1 MGETPESEAQLV
13 VEERFAI
20 VPEWLLDAD
29 VGDCAVRLYAVLLR
43 YGNSSG
49 ARMPGRAT
57 LARRLRKRSTDT
69 VDRAMRELVAV
80 GAVRVEHRYAG
91 RQRLTNR
98 YHVQTSR
105 PGATGATGGVSGGGG
120 RTDAAT
126 RSQPDG
132 GDRTDTPTGG
142 RVRAAGVAASVGQ
155 DRQHSTQSTHP
166 PQRARPGARSRA
178 RSWSARECALLAECG
193 IADWPGLVD
202 DVQQLRR
209 EAGVG
214 LGRWQEQHLR
224 AAIELAVR
232 GRGWPADGVV
242 RALRQVAADP
252 VTRSPGRL
260 AEAGPWWD
268 EPAPRPGTDAGAE
281 DPGDP
286 VLEAMAAELDACDG
300 RRVLLQRQ
308 ARAQLQA
315 EGRPVTRAGVVRRA
329 HALLVG
335 ERHGAAS

>member
-1 MGETPESEAQLV
+1 MRDAAESEAQLV

-29 VGDCAVRLYAVLLR
+29 IGDCAVRLYAALLR

-105 PGATGATGGVSGGGG
+105 PGSPAPGTDVSPEGG

-126 RSQPDG
+126 RTKPGG
-132 GDRTDTPTGG
+132 GDRAGAPTGG
-142 RVRAAGVAASVGQ
+142 RVRATGVAARIGQ
-155 DRQHSTQSTHP
+155 DRQHWTQSTHHP
-166 PQRARPGARSRA
+166 SPDPSHGPS
-178 RSWSARECALLAECG
+178 SWSVRKEAMLGECG
-193 IADWPGLVD
+193 VDDWPALIAE
-202 DVQQLRR
+202 VQDLRQ
-209 EAGVG
+209 EAGG
-214 LGRWQEQHLR
+214 SLGRWQEQHLL
-224 AAIELAVR
+224 AAIELSVR
-232 GRGWPADGVV
+232 GKGWPAELAA

-252 VTRSPGRL
+252 TTRSPARV
-260 AEAGPWWD
+260 AQAGPWWD
-268 EPAPRPGTDAGAE
+268 KPIPAAKAD
-281 DPGDP
+281 
-286 VLEAMAAELDACDG
+286 LEAMVADLEASDG

-308 ARAQLQA
+308 ARAQLEA
-315 EGRPVTRAGVVRRA
+315 EGRPVTRASVVRRA
-329 HALLVG
+329 HALLRNAG
-335 ERHGAAS
+335 RGAAAS

>member
-1 MGETPESEAQLV
+1 MREAAESEAQLV

-29 VGDCAVRLYAVLLR
+29 VGDCAIRLYAVLLR

-105 PGATGATGGVSGGGG
+105 PGSPDQSADVSQKGG

-126 RSQPDG
+126 GRKRRG
-132 GDRTDTPTGG
+132 CDRTDAPTGG
-142 RVRAAGVAASVGQ
+142 RVRAAGVAAAVGQ
-155 DRQHSTQSTHP
+155 DREHGTQSTH
-166 PQRARPGARSRA
+166 RPHPS
-178 RSWSARECALLAECG
+178 RSWSGHRDGLLEECG
-193 IADWPGLVD
+193 IGDWPGLVAE
-202 DVQQLRR
+202 VQDLRR
-209 EAGVG
+209 EAGG
-214 LGRWQEQHLR
+214 ALGRWQEQHLL

-232 GRGWPADGVV
+232 GRGWPASGLV

-260 AEAGPWWD
+260 AEAGPWWE
-268 EPAPRPGTDAGAE
+268 EPVGSPDAE
-281 DPGDP
+281 
-286 VLEAMAAELDACDG
+286 LEAMVAELDACDG
-300 RRVLLQRQ
+300 RRVLLQRR
-308 ARAQLQA
+308 ARAQLEA

-329 HALLVG
+329 HALLFA
-335 ERHGAAS
+335 EKPRGAAS

>member
-1 MGETPESEAQLV
+1 VPETSETQAQLV

-29 VGDCAVRLYAVLLR
+29 VGDCAIRLYAVLLR
-43 YGNSSG
+43 YGNTSG

-105 PGATGATGGVSGGGG
+105 PDSPRSAAGVSAGGGRIHAATGAEPG
-120 RTDAAT
+120 
-126 RSQPDG
+126 G
-132 GDRTDTPTGG
+132 GDRTDAPTGD
-142 RVRAAGVAASVGQ
+142 RVRAAGVAARIGQ
-155 DRQHSTQSTHP
+155 DRQHSTQSTHHP
-166 PQRARPGARSRA
+166 PRNAS
-178 RSWSARECALLAECG
+178 SWSARTEALLCECG
-193 IADWPGLVD
+193 IHDWPELVAE
-202 DVQQLRR
+202 VHNLRR
-209 EAGVG
+209 EAGG
-214 LGRWQEQHLR
+214 SLGRWQEQHLL
-224 AAIELAVR
+224 AAIELSVR
-232 GRGWPADGVV
+232 GRGWPAELVV

-252 VTRSPGRL
+252 ATRCPGRL
-260 AEAGPWWD
+260 AQAGPWWD
-268 EPAPRPGTDAGAE
+268 EPAPAAE
-281 DPGDP
+281 ADDPE
-286 VLEAMAAELDACDG
+286 LEAMVADLDASDG

-315 EGRPVTRAGVVRRA
+315 EGRPVTRASVVRCA
-329 HALLVG
+329 HALL
-335 ERHGAAS
+335 RNTDQGAAAS